1 MSEGIGEM
9 KRCAYAVILVA
20 LIVFVIGY
28 AIVSGTSVLHV
39 LRTADV
45 GWNAAPS
52 WNIPLMLWGILLN
65 ASGVLLELMPYFL
78 LGVLLGGFFSE
89 FVSRRAI
96 ERHMGQGGARSIAI
110 ATVAGC
116 LVPICSCGIVPVL
129 AGLVQTG
136 LPLAPIIAFLISA
149 PMLNP
154 ATVSMTVGMI
164 GWPMAIAR
172 IIAVFGIAMATGFLV
187 KYLATRGR
195 LPNPIRLYVPP
206 KLTNEEHRFF
216 MQLGIHLANHP
227 YGLTT
232 ERLNTLFDRDIEPDL
247 SRFRDYGLIA
257 QGSEEWR
264 LVEREESGADTEQ
277 ACFVLVEEGEAKGPL
292 TLRTVRALR
301 YSGQSFIGLAKYILL
316 AVAIAGVIKV
326 LLPTALI
333 TKWLGGATVNSVFVA
348 ALLAVPMYVCT
359 CSDVPMVTALITKG
373 MGGGA
378 ALAFLLGGPGLSI
391 PSLAMLSGVFRWR
404 LLLVYAFVSFV
415 GCIAAGMIFNL
426 FM

>member
-1 MSEGIGEM
+1 M
-9 KRCAYAVILVA
+9 KKYVCTAVLIL
-20 LIVFVIGY
+20 LLVFVVLY
-28 AIVSGTSVLHV
+28 SGLSGVGVLHV
-39 LRTADV
+39 LGTADM
-45 GWNAAPS
+45 GWKESPS
-52 WNIPLMLWGILLN
+52 WNVPLMAWGILLN
-65 ASGVLLELMPYFL
+65 GSGVLLELLPYFVF
-78 LGVLLGGFFSE
+78 GVLLGGFFTE

-96 ERHMGQGGARSIAI
+96 EKHMGQGGARSIAI

-136 LPLAPIIAFLISA
+136 LPLAPVIAFLISA

-154 ATVSMTVGMI
+154 ATISMTVGMI
-164 GWPMAIAR
+164 GRSMAIAR
-172 IIAVFGIAMATGFLV
+172 IIAVFAVAMCTGMLV
-187 KYLATRGR
+187 KYLTTRGR
-195 LPNPIRLYVPP
+195 LPNPIKLYVPP
-206 KLTNEEHRFF
+206 KLTSEEHHFF
-216 MQLGIHLANHP
+216 MQLGIHLANHAD
-227 YGLTT
+227 GLTT
-232 ERLNTLFDRDIEPDL
+232 EQLSTLFDRDIEPGL
-247 SRFRDYGLIA
+247 VRFRDYGLIA
-257 QGSEEWR
+257 QGSEEWH
-264 LVEREESGADTEQ
+264 LVEREESDTGAEE

-292 TLRTVRALR
+292 TSRTVRALR
-301 YSGQSFIGLAKYILL
+301 YSGESLMGLAKYILL

-333 TKWLGGATVNSVFVA
+333 TKWLGGATVNSVFAA

-404 LLLVYAFVSFV
+404 LLLIYACVSFV

>member
-1 MSEGIGEM
+1 M
-9 KRCAYAVILVA
+9 KKYVCTAVLIL
-20 LIVFVIGY
+20 LLVFVVMY
-28 AIVSGTSVLHV
+28 AALSGVSVLHV
-39 LRTADV
+39 LRTADM
-45 GWNAAPS
+45 GWKESPS
-52 WNIPLMLWGILLN
+52 WNVPLMVWGILLN
-65 ASGVLLELMPYFL
+65 GSGVLLELMPYFL
-78 LGVLLGGFFSE
+78 FGVLLGGFFTE

-96 ERHMGQGGARSIAI
+96 EKHMGQGGAKSIAI

-136 LPLAPIIAFLISA
+136 LPLAPVIAFLISA

-154 ATVSMTVGMI
+154 ATVSMTVGML
-164 GWPMAIAR
+164 GWSMAVAR
-172 IIAVFGIAMATGFLV
+172 IIAVFAVAMCTGMLV
-187 KYLATRGR
+187 KYLATQGR
-195 LPNPIRLYVPP
+195 LPNPIKLYVPP
-206 KLTNEEHRFF
+206 KLTNEEHQFF

-227 YGLTT
+227 EGLAT
-232 ERLNTLFDRDIEPDL
+232 EQLNTLFDRHIEPDL
-247 SRFRDYGLIA
+247 VRFRDYGLIV

-264 LVEREESGADTEQ
+264 LVEREESGADAEQ
-277 ACFVLVEEGEAKGPL
+277 ACFVLAEEGEARGPL
-292 TLRTVRALR
+292 RLRTVRALR

-316 AVAIAGVIKV
+316 AVAIAGAIKV
-326 LLPTALI
+326 LLPTTLI
-333 TKWLGGATVNSVFVA
+333 TKWVGGATINSVVVA

-404 LLLVYAFVSFV
+404 LLFVYACVSLV
-415 GCIAAGMIFNL
+415 GCIAAGAIYNL
-426 FM
+426 LM

>member
-1 MSEGIGEM
+1 M
-9 KRCAYAVILVA
+9 KKYVYTVILA
-20 LIVFVIGY
+20 LLLMFVVLY
-28 AIVSGTSVLHV
+28 AALSGVGVLHV
-39 LRTADV
+39 LGTADM
-45 GWNAAPS
+45 GWEESPS
-52 WNIPLMLWGILLN
+52 WNVPRMAWGIVLN
-65 ASGVLLELMPYFL
+65 GSGVLLELLPYFL
-78 LGVLLGGFFSE
+78 FGVLLGGFFTE

-96 ERHMGQGGARSIAI
+96 EKHMGQGGAKSIAT

-136 LPLAPIIAFLISA
+136 LPLAPVIAFLIAA

-172 IIAVFGIAMATGFLV
+172 IIAVFGVAMCTGMLV
-187 KYLATRGR
+187 KRLMARGW

-206 KLTNEEHRFF
+206 KLTNEEHQFF

-227 YGLTT
+227 DGLAT
-232 ERLNTLFDRDIEPDL
+232 ERLSTLFDRDVESDL
-247 SRFRDYGLIA
+247 ARFRDYGLIA
-257 QGSEEWR
+257 QGSEEWH
-264 LVEREESGADTEQ
+264 LVEREESGTGAEE
-277 ACFVLVEEGEAKGPL
+277 ACFVLVEEGEEKGPL
-292 TLRTVRALR
+292 TLRTARALR
-301 YSGQSFIGLAKYILL
+301 YSGESFMGLAKYMLL
-316 AVAIAGVIKV
+316 AIAIAGAIKV

-333 TKWLGGATVNSVFVA
+333 TKWLGGATVNSVFMA
-348 ALLAVPMYVCT
+348 ALLAVPMYICT

-404 LLLVYAFVSFV
+404 LLLVYAFVSLV
-415 GCIAAGMIFNL
+415 GCIAAGTIYNL
-426 FM
+426 FA